1 METRNPVLSRYIDPE
16 AQNATLRTSVGDV
29 QVPTTAAPTRPV
41 SADDVLMRTGF
52 MLAFIIGGGLVG
64 WAIAYTS
71 PVVLWGSLIVGIGLG
86 IANAVM
92 KKIRPILILAY
103 ALAQGVFL
111 GAISRT
117 FQDAFSSPGSIGVVG
132 NAVVATAVAFGVML
146 VLYRT
151 GLIKVTSRFRKM
163 MTIAV
168 VSYLVIALGSLVSA
182 FFGVGEGWG
191 FYGMGPLGILLAVL
205 GVALASFS
213 LVLDFDAIS
222 FAIGERMPERAGWR
236 LAFGLVVTLIW
247 LYIEMLRLFALIASS
262 NR

>member
-1 METRNPVLSRYIDPE
+1 
-16 AQNATLRTSVGDV
+16 
-29 QVPTTAAPTRPV
+29 
-41 SADDVLMRTGF
+41 
-52 MLAFIIGGGLVG
+52 
-64 WAIAYTS
+64 
-71 PVVLWGSLIVGIGLG
+71 VLWGSLIVGIGLG

-222 FAIGERMPERAGWR
+222 FAIGERMPEREGWR

>member
-1 METRNPVLSRYIDPE
+1 L
-16 AQNATLRTSVGDV
+16 
-29 QVPTTAAPTRPV
+29 
-41 SADDVLMRTGF
+41 
-52 MLAFIIGGGLVG
+52 
-64 WAIAYTS
+64 
-71 PVVLWGSLIVGIGLG
+71 
-86 IANAVM
+86 
-92 KKIRPILILAY
+92 
-103 ALAQGVFL
+103 
-111 GAISRT
+111 
-117 FQDAFSSPGSIGVVG
+117 
-132 NAVVATAVAFGVML
+132 
-146 VLYRT
+146 
-151 GLIKVTSRFRKM
+151 RKM

-222 FAIGERMPERAGWR
+222 FAIGERMPEREGWR